1 MTPFKKNHILDLI
14 FCINKVLFY
23 FVNHAMH
30 ALYSAKQR
38 RYQKFTYQGKTIQGK
53 PFTATELTKQQRKS
67 VWHDGVY
74 IGKVEQWHEVQDIV
88 KLKKKNIKTNQVLL

>member
-1 MTPFKKNHILDLI
+1 MP
-14 FCINKVLFY
+14 V
-23 FVNHAMH
+23 MH

-74 IGKVEQWHEVQDIV
+74 VGKVEQWHEVQDIV
-88 KLKKKNIKTNQVLL
+88 KLKKKNITENQVLL